1 MKLIYQTVRVLLC
14 SLLLMTAGTAA
25 ARDYLAPEA
34 EAQGEIQA
42 LDFGTSSVL
51 ISGREYSVS
60 ASADVEIAGSYG
72 AFTMLEPGML
82 VEFTFMH
89 YEDGYREIIELREVS
104 EIEEI

>member
-1 MKLIYQTVRVLLC
+1 MTLINQTCRILLC
-14 SLLLMTAGTAA
+14 GLLFLTAGTAS

-34 EAQGEIQA
+34 EGQGQIQA
-42 LDFGTSSVL
+42 LNFSASKIL
-51 ISGREYSVS
+51 ISGREYDMSET
-60 ASADVEIAGSYG
+60 ADVEISGSYG

-89 YEDGYREIIELREVS
+89 YEDGAREIVQLREVS

>member
-1 MKLIYQTVRVLLC
+1 MKLIRQTCGALLC
-14 SLLLMTAGTAA
+14 SLLLLTAGTAG

-34 EAQGEIQA
+34 EGQGQIQT
-42 LDFGTSSVL
+42 LDFANSSVL

-60 ASADVEIAGSYG
+60 ASAEVEIAGSYG

-82 VEFTFMH
+82 VEFIFMH
-89 YEDGYREIIELREVS
+89 YEDGYREIVELREVG